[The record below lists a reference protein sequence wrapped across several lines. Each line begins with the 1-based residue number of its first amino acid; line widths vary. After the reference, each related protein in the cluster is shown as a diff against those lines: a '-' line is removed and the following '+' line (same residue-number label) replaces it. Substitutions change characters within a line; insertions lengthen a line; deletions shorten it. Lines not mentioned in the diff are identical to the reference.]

1 MIGLFKRLLNDAVEA
16 GMRIFQALV
25 LGILTAPLRA
35 LFGAENNN
43 SDDRDS
49 SPSSPD
55 VLEEPAAL
63 PAPADEAEQTD

>member
-1 MIGLFKRLLNDAVEA
+1 MIGLFKRLFNDAVEA

-25 LGILTAPLRA
+25 FGILTAPFRA
-35 LFGAENNN
+35 LFGSENNKG
-43 SDDRDS
+43 DDEDS

-55 VLEEPAAL
+55 VLEEPAL